1 MRKRML
7 VAVLA
12 VTATLALAIPAAQA
26 QPGFVFPAGC
36 CFYNGQSVRTVVPP
50 AVFPNTG
57 IDPFYGIVGGA
68 SGQKAV
74 VGVVPGAPGYHGGH
88 WAFYG
93 VAWNT
98 TPYLL
103 TSQAAIWAAATA
115 GDVTVTRDTS
125 KDFLCPI
132 QF

>member
-7 VAVLA
+7 VVGLA
-12 VTATLALAIPAAQA
+12 VIATLALAVPAAQA
-26 QPGFVFPAGC
+26 RPGFVFPGGC
-36 CFYNGQSVRTVVPP
+36 CFYNGLSVRTVVPP
-50 AVFPNTG
+50 AAFPNAG
-57 IDPFYGIVGGA
+57 IDPFYGIAGGVT
-68 SGQKAV
+68 GQKAV
-74 VGVVPGAPGYHGGH
+74 VGVAPGAEGYHGGH

-103 TSQAAIWAAATA
+103 TSESAVLAAQSV
-115 GDVTVTRDTS
+115 GDVTVTKDPS

-132 QF
+132 QP